1 MRFANVEQLGAQGEG
16 VVVGGDTEI
25 RMWKYALLLL
35 LPAPKGYPHRKLS
48 EITLL
53 VSCYV
58 RTFAMKYQDS
68 L

>member
-1 MRFANVEQLGAQGEG
+1 MRFAKVEQLGAQGDG
-16 VVVGGDTEI
+16 GVVGGGYRDQNVEI
-25 RMWKYALLLL
+25 RA
-35 LPAPKGYPHRKLS
+35 AAAVAGAKGLFTLS

-58 RTFAMKYQDS
+58 CTFAMKYQDS